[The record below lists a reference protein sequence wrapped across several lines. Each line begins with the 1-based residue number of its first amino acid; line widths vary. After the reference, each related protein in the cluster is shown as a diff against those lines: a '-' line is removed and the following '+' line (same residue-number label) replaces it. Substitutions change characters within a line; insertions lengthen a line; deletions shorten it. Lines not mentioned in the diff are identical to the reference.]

1 MCRDGRKSKSPDSR
15 FLRNIR
21 HVGFFAPTISAIS
34 LATLGFSAIQT
45 FIILFCSLNE
55 ETRND
60 KIRFSGRVLLLLI
73 SECKVTFLFSFFV
86 ISGQWPCRDWGL

>member
-15 FLRNIR
+15 SLRNIR
-21 HVGFFAPTISAIS
+21 HVRFFAPTISAIS

-55 ETRND
+55 ETKERQNPFFRSCLTVAHFRMQSYIFIFILRN
-60 KIRFSGRVLLLLI
+60 IRSMAL
-73 SECKVTFLFSFFV
+73 
-86 ISGQWPCRDWGL
+86 